1 MSSPEPA
8 AEGETDS
15 VSIDDTEQD
24 EQPTEEDKTASPTVT
39 GSAPT
44 SAMTT
49 PEDDK
54 HNSSSPQKKKRVNGI
69 GTASAMNKTY
79 IQLVQEA
86 IVAMKD
92 RTGSSLAAIK
102 KYILQ
107 QYPDLGGP
115 HFASR
120 VNTALKKYV
129 QYHRENT
136 PAACQPIYTH
146 SQTMTQKYYYCLQW
160 NE

>member
-1 MSSPEPA
+1 MSSPESA
-8 AEGETDS
+8 AVDADS
-15 VSIDDTEQD
+15 VVDN
-24 EQPTEEDKTASPTVT
+24 EEHEDQTASPTVT
-39 GSAPT
+39 ASGQT
-44 SAMTT
+44 SAVTT
-49 PEDDK
+49 PEDNNK
-54 HNSSSPQKKKRVNGI
+54 TTAAKPTKKRVNGI

-102 KYILQ
+102 KYILEH
-107 QYPDLGGP
+107 YPDLGGP

-129 QYHRENT
+129 TIY
-136 PAACQPIYTH
+136 IYTTRCFIFTTFPLSH
-146 SQTMTQKYYYCLQW
+146 SLTQK
-160 NE
+160 